1 MKDLHCSA
9 VEGFI
14 WFFVGGIFTLL
25 AVLAWLYRGKLE
37 DKAKEWTHDIDSKFK
52 KTTPPV
58 SPSPNVQPPA
68 TADAATADATT
79 AGTTAG
85 TQPTKKS
92 LPPTATTAKATATT
106 AKSTTVTAK

>member
-52 KTTPPV
+52 KTTPV
-58 SPSPNVQPPA
+58 SPPPDVVAPVHPPA
-68 TADAATADATT
+68 TAGAATAGDTS
-79 AGTTAG
+79 G
-85 TQPTKKS
+85 TQPAKKS
-92 LPPTATTAKATATT
+92 LPPTATTAKASATT
-106 AKSTTVTAK
+106 AKPTTVTAK